1 MEENETLEQAKVV
14 DIQPITKGKRVL
26 VFLADFFL
34 MFILTFV
41 FFNAL
46 IMPVSNLIVGASQRS
61 KESNNAAEIQ
71 FAILYEQK
79 VIHHENSDDVY
90 YYNANVEY
98 TMNCYLSY
106 YCFEDSDV
114 LEKHPQFGHKEDNEV
129 IRHFYFDIRNDK
141 DAY

>member
-1 MEENETLEQAKVV
+1 MEEEVLEEKQKVV

-46 IMPVSNLIVGASQRS
+46 VMPLSNIMTLSTTRS
-61 KESNNAAEIQ
+61 EESNAAAEVQ
-71 FAILYEQK
+71 YGILYNQK
-79 VIHHENSDDVY
+79 VLFHENASDIY

-98 TMNCYLSY
+98 TMNCFLSY
-106 YCFEDSDV
+106 YKCIST
-114 LEKHPQFGHKEDNEV
+114 
-129 IRHFYFDIRNDK
+129 IRIFIK
-141 DAY
+141 